1 MRARYSTKQ
10 ISQIGGQPI
19 LAFHKAHTRGHQ
31 RTGERPPARHR
42 QHPHPPSPPPEKRG
56 TTGAKEVQNEPEH
69 QQWRS
74 QIQRLLGSICPLF
87 PGPRPPIYSGLP
99 QRVPG
104 IFALCLGVLDARLL
118 RWSVLLP
125 RKPCPGLGQRAIAN
139 CVPWN
144 SGSPLANT
152 SIDLSSIAETAT
164 FMSRSFVLQRTEAPA
179 SRHTRAKLR
188 SGPTARVRSRPD
200 LGQAPRC
207 LPSKS
212 KRQPHSQRASV
223 ISSGRRNLSI
233 TRARKRCGSTTNSGW
248 EGAPHKTSLEPGP
261 ECERKCATWSSGHGR
276 ASNTVSLKWCSRG
289 EDA

>member
-1 MRARYSTKQ
+1 MIECSKSKGPGRVRATQPNKSANPSWPSTELTRVDTRELANDRPHDTDNILIHRLLHPKNAEPRRKGGAERARAPAMAFTNSTA
-10 ISQIGGQPI
+10 SW
-19 LAFHKAHTRGHQ
+19 L
-31 RTGERPPARHR
+31 
-42 QHPHPPSPPPEKRG
+42 
-56 TTGAKEVQNEPEH
+56 
-69 QQWRS
+69 
-74 QIQRLLGSICPLF
+74 RLLDNHRL
-87 PGPRPPIYSGLP
+87 R
-99 QRVPG
+99 RVT
-104 IFALCLGVLDARLL
+104 
-118 RWSVLLP
+118 S
-125 RKPCPGLGQRAIAN
+125 IAN

-164 FMSRSFVLQRTEAPA
+164 FMSRSFLLQRTEAPA

-207 LPSKS
+207 LPSKF

-261 ECERKCATWSSGHGR
+261 ECERKCATWP
-276 ASNTVSLKWCSRG
+276 G
-289 EDA
+289 E